1 MQGPRRLR
9 QLLAKKH
16 PLLVAGA
23 HDGLSSILVRR
34 AGFDAVWSSG
44 FGISVSQ
51 GVPDANILTM
61 TESLRAAG
69 QMVQSSGLPVIAD
82 CDNGF
87 GNAINTI
94 HALRAFEREGV
105 AGICIEDNDFPKRCS
120 FYVGVKRQLASAE
133 EHVRKIQACVD
144 TRRDDDLVV
153 IARTEALVCGLGMQE
168 ALRRTRLYADAG
180 ADLVLVHSKS
190 TEPDEVLEFAR
201 NWDRET
207 PLVCVPT
214 TYSATPAQVLAEAGY
229 RVVIYANQGLRAAI
243 HATREA
249 FRRILEAQRADAAD
263 DMLVGLKEVEDL
275 IGVSTMMEHEQ
286 SYLPRDDS
294 GPRAVILAAG
304 ESPELA
310 ELTAERPKAMLD
322 IKGKPLL
329 ARQVEA
335 LEAVGIRNASVVV
348 GWGKESVDL
357 PALRRYEIEQSQGE
371 VASLMSA
378 EPELVGPVLVLYGDI
393 LFDTDLVAR
402 LLEAEGDVV
411 LVVDRADSN
420 RKDRDLVLTEP
431 YGEQR
436 GRQLRGRRTR
446 AVHRIG
452 AGVERANGEWIGLLL
467 LREAGASELR
477 RVLGE
482 AAARGEGEP
491 FYEAASLG
499 EAALPD
505 LLQAMIDAGVDVRC
519 IDTYQGWM
527 EINSFE
533 DYRRAWAQV
542 S

>member
-9 QLLAKKH
+9 QLLAQRN

-44 FGISVSQ
+44 FEISVSQ

-61 TESLRAAG
+61 TENLRAAA

-94 HALRAFEREGV
+94 HAVRAFEREGV
-105 AGICIEDNDFPKRCS
+105 AAICIEDNDFPKRCS

-133 EHVRKIQACVD
+133 EHVRKIQACLD
-144 TRRDDDLVV
+144 TRSDDDLVV
-153 IARTEALVCGLGMQE
+153 IARTEALVCGLGMEE

-180 ADLVLVHSKS
+180 ADLILVHSKS
-190 TEPDEVLEFAR
+190 PEPDEVLAFADQ
-201 NWDRET
+201 WDRET

-214 TYSATPAQVLAEAGY
+214 TYSNAPASVLAEAGY
-229 RVVIYANQGLRAAI
+229 RVVIFANQGLRSAI
-243 HATREA
+243 RATQEA
-249 FRRILEAQRADAAD
+249 FRRILEEQRAGAAD
-263 DMLVGLKEVEDL
+263 EMMVGLKEVEDL
-275 IGVSTMMEHEQ
+275 IGVSTLMEHEQ

-294 GPRAVILAAG
+294 GLRAVVLAAG
-304 ESPELA
+304 ASPELG
-310 ELTAERPKAMLD
+310 ELTAEIPKAMLD
-322 IKGKPLL
+322 IRGKPLL
-329 ARQVEA
+329 SRQVEA
-335 LEAVGIRNASVVV
+335 LRTVGARDVSVVV
-348 GWGKESVDL
+348 GWCKERVDL
-357 PALRRYEIEQSQGE
+357 PGLRRYEIDRSQGE
-371 VASLMSA
+371 VASLMRA

-393 LFDTDLVAR
+393 LFDTDLAAR
-402 LLEAEGDVV
+402 LLEAQGDVV
-411 LVVDRADSN
+411 LVVDRADST
-420 RKDRDLVLTEP
+420 RKARDLVHTEP
-431 YGEQR
+431 PGEE
-436 GRQLRGRRTR
+436 RGRRLRGHRTHS
-446 AVHRIG
+446 VYRIG
-452 AGVERANGEWIGLLL
+452 AGLERANGEWIGLML
-467 LREAGASELR
+467 LREAGAAALR
-477 RVLGE
+477 RVYQE
-482 AAARGEGEP
+482 AAALGAERP
-491 FYEAASLG
+491 FYEAASLD

-519 IDTYQGWM
+519 IDTYQGWL